1 MKKITFYGFLA
12 SPVLYF
18 YSYYLISN
26 YVVGDQIVYRALYE
40 ALSSASFLEVP
51 FVAEQ
56 YISAFDSLSF
66 YLLWIGAV
74 LGVDKDVYIAL
85 ANTLLLLALYVLAR
99 RHNVNN
105 SMIAL
110 LMCNY
115 YVIVLMTGA
124 ERLKFAFIFLF
135 LAALMR
141 QKKWNILFA
150 LLSVFAHLQ
159 SIIFLTSLALNQYKN
174 IIWNLLRGNLRRKSF
189 FSVVGALALGVVL
202 FYSRL
207 DAIEGKYNYY
217 SQSGALAEVLQI
229 AVFML
234 VGLLFIKNKFGF
246 FISLLVL
253 MMLTFFIGG
262 NRVNMIAVFV
272 GVYLFWIEGKGN
284 HPFLYVTM
292 IYFVYKSVPFVS
304 NILNYGNGFHGV

>member
-1 MKKITFYGFLA
+1 MKKITFYGLLA
-12 SPVLYF
+12 SPILYL

-26 YVVGDQIVYRALYE
+26 YVFGDQIIYRELYE
-40 ALSSASFLEVP
+40 SFSGASFLEVP
-51 FVAEQ
+51 FVAERH
-56 YISAFDSLSF
+56 ISAFDSLSF
-66 YLLWIGAV
+66 YLLWIGAA
-74 LGVDKDVYIAL
+74 LGIDKDVYIAL

-99 RHNVNN
+99 RHSVNY

-141 QKKWNILFA
+141 KKKWNIFFA

-159 SIIFLTSLALNQYKN
+159 SLILLTSLALNQYKN
-174 IIWNLLRGNLRRKSF
+174 IIWNLLRGNLRRSRIS
-189 FSVVGALALGVVL
+189 SVVGALVLGLVL
-202 FYSRL
+202 FYSKL
-207 DAIEGKYNYY
+207 DAIGEKYNYY
-217 SQSGALAEVLQI
+217 SQSGTFLESVQI
-229 AVFML
+229 ILFML
-234 VGLLFIKNKFGF
+234 AGLLFIKNKFGF
-246 FISLLVL
+246 FISLLSL
-253 MMLTFFIGG
+253 MMLTLFIGG

-292 IYFVYKSVPFVS
+292 IYFAYKSLSFVS
-304 NILNYGNGFHGV
+304 NILSYGNGFYGV